1 MLYFLSCAY
10 NRHNIRL
17 CYVKCL
23 DVLSYNK
30 NTCLKMSS
38 VFIISGMHL
47 FWLVVFFVNS
57 MTTQEPAINLVLHA
71 QDFVCFMFEM
81 QFYVILLLVKS
92 SLEMV
97 IHRISNFFHM
107 IKENKIDTK
116 LILPDYFAN
125 CLEDTRLLHMEIFDI
140 MVNVNRIYGLNTL
153 TLIIQSRI
161 LLAINLYSYITSFSV
176 IDLVESMATF
186 QRVALLC
193 YCCELIKQNENIIKS
208 MVNEMDT
215 NLLPGEN
222 YKQQR
227 LLFNHQAQK
236 LKFDLDVLDMFPIN
250 LETLL
255 SILITTA
262 SYLLLFSQLNL
273 TLQS

>member
-1 MLYFLSCAY
+1 
-10 NRHNIRL
+10 
-17 CYVKCL
+17 
-23 DVLSYNK
+23 
-30 NTCLKMSS
+30 MSS
-38 VFIISGMHL
+38 IFIISGMHL
-47 FWLVVFFVNS
+47 FWFVVFFVNS
-57 MTTQEPAINLVLHA
+57 VMTQEPAINLVLHA
-71 QDFVCFMFEM
+71 QDFLCFMFEM

-116 LILPDYFAN
+116 LILPEYFAN
-125 CLEDTRLLHMEIFDI
+125 CLEDTRLLHMEIFD
-140 MVNVNRIYGLNTL
+140 M
-153 TLIIQSRI
+153 
-161 LLAINLYSYITSFSV
+161 
-176 IDLVESMATF
+176 M
-186 QRVALLC
+186 
-193 YCCELIKQNENIIKS
+193 ENIIKS

-215 NLLPGEN
+215 NLLPGDK

-227 LLFNHQAQK
+227 LLFNHQVQK
-236 LKFDLDVLDMFPIN
+236 LKFDLDALEMFPIN

-273 TLQS
+273 TL

>member
-10 NRHNIRL
+10 NRHNISV

-23 DVLSYNK
+23 DILSYKK

-38 VFIISGMHL
+38 VFIISGMHM
-47 FWLVVFFVNS
+47 FCLVVFFVNS
-57 MTTQEPAINLVLHA
+57 VTTHEPAINLVLQA

-81 QFYVILLLVKS
+81 QFYVLLLLVKS
-92 SLEMV
+92 SLE
-97 IHRISNFFHM
+97 IITHRISNFFHI
-107 IKENKIDTK
+107 IKENQISTK
-116 LILPDYFAN
+116 LLLPDYFAN

-140 MVNVNRIYGLNTL
+140 MVKVNKIFGLDAL
-153 TLIIQSRI
+153 TIIIQSRI
-161 LLAINLYSYITSFSV
+161 LFAINLYSCITNYA
-176 IDLVESMATF
+176 IKELIESIITF

-193 YCCELIKQNENIIKS
+193 YCSELIKRNENTIKS
-208 MVNEMDT
+208 MINEMDI

-227 LLFNHQAQK
+227 LLFNHQVEK
-236 LKFDLDVLDMFPIN
+236 LKFDLDAYEMFSIN

-255 SILITTA
+255 SIIITTA

-273 TLQS
+273 DFQ